1 MTDGR
6 VGEGRKVEGGVN
18 SARVQ
23 LVKLK
28 NDFHYKGTLDSEV
41 AHREQHF
48 KPISLV

>member
-1 MTDGR
+1 MSDGR

-18 SARVQ
+18 SQ

-48 KPISLV
+48 KPIKA